1 MHWPNSNT
9 MLKQRVGKQIDS
21 SKILVPVDVDKVNQE
36 QNLCL
41 RELDDDDDGDDD
53 DDDDGPSLEE

>member
-1 MHWPNSNT
+1 